1 MNLFCDVDG
10 TFWQHS
16 DTDFVQY
23 KRNIEAVKRFRAAG
37 NIFGFATGRGVPS
50 MRRNFPDY
58 IENADYLVVDNG
70 SFAVDIK
77 KDKLIG
83 EIVFEPSELKRIIDI
98 ATSFYPDNRMA
109 ISYHG
114 YTQEYRFPIA
124 PIGKVRLWLLSG
136 SLIDPLIDKISSELG
151 NDKIKMHHER
161 HAVKSS
167 LSWVGS
173 EYHAFI
179 NVMPY
184 ESGKEEAIARLI
196 KTEHLEGRTVVLGDD
211 LNDIA
216 MIKRFDGYVMC
227 DSHPKLLNEVSEDHI
242 VNNPEELIDKLLINM

>member
-37 NIFGFATGRGVPS
+37 NIFGFATGRGRPS
-50 MRRNFPDY
+50 MLRNFPDY

-70 SFAVDIK
+70 SFAVDVK

-114 YTQEYRFPIA
+114 YTQEYCFPIA

-136 SLIDPLIDKISSELG
+136 SLIDPLINKISSELG
-151 NDKIKMHHER
+151 SDKIKMHHER

-173 EYHAFI
+173 EYSAFI
-179 NVMPY
+179 NVMPF
-184 ESGKEEAIARLI
+184 ESGKEEAISRLVKSEKLQGETI
-196 KTEHLEGRTVVLGDD
+196 VLGDD

-216 MIKRFDGYVMC
+216 MIKRFNGYAMR
-227 DSHPKLLNEVSEDHI
+227 DSHPKLLQEVTEDHI
-242 VNNPEELIDKLLINM
+242 VDSPEELIDKLLEK